1 MCPLKETQR
10 VTDVIDDI
18 KKEAYQL
25 PSIQRLFVW
34 KQDQVLKLFDSIMNG
49 FPVGAIIVWTPP
61 ENNIRYKKFVEDY
74 KTGLIVISKEPHTGA
89 NQPYMVLD
97 GQQRLQ
103 SLFIGFRGSFDN
115 EKIYLK
121 IDDFADDTTP
131 EMHYRFVFLQPSVA
145 KQDPTYVHL
154 EELIRLEIEDIDDF
168 VKKRL
173 PDVQPEVQSRAVKIV
188 SKFISTFKVNSPIH
202 LQEMGS
208 KFSYDDVLT
217 VFERVNSGG
226 TKLSKSDLLF
236 SIVTSR
242 IPDLEDRFRIM
253 VDELNNGGRFDF
265 NTDFVIKSA
274 FVVFDKRAKYEF
286 EKLRD
291 PKFLEKLENR
301 FSDLETAVTSLRD
314 WLDSKALIRAG
325 RFLPSQLALI
335 PIIDYTLLNEK
346 FKYGPDDGR
355 ESVMIRQYLY
365 MTFFTNLW
373 AYAADSV
380 LDQIHDIL
388 VSSKTSQPGVFPIDR
403 IGEFM
408 VKRRKLEDYRFRE
421 EYLRNLGLILNITS
435 GGVSEL
441 PKKRGWS
448 LENDHIFPK
457 AELERRKFTQDVNDI
472 GNFRLLPKLPNIK
485 KRDDMPTEDTEF
497 FGKDDADLLKL
508 YKITLTDLNQ
518 ANFSAFVQR
527 RHELIRQKVAGF
539 LSMDG
544 MIG

>member
-10 VTDVIDDI
+10 VIDIVEDI
-18 KKEAYQL
+18 KADIYQL

-61 ENNIRYKKFVEDY
+61 DNNIRYKNFIKEYVS
-74 KTGLIVISKEPHTGA
+74 GQIVISQNPHPGA
-89 NQPYMVLD
+89 KRPYMVLD

-103 SLFIGFRGSFDN
+103 SLYIGFRGSFDK
-115 EKIYLK
+115 EKLFLK
-121 IDDFADDTTP
+121 INEFADESTP
-131 EMHYRFVFLQPSVA
+131 EMHYRFVFMDNFNA
-145 KQDPTYVHL
+145 NQDLAFVHL
-154 EELIRLEIEDIDDF
+154 NELIELEIEDIDEF
-168 VKKRL
+168 VKNRL
-173 PDVQPEVQSRAVKIV
+173 PAEPDSVQSQAVKII
-188 SKFISTFKVNSPIH
+188 SRFISSYKVNSPIH

-242 IPDLEDRFRIM
+242 IPDMEERFRTM
-253 VDELNNGGRFDF
+253 VDELNNGGRFEF
-265 NTDFVIKSA
+265 TTDFVIKTA

-291 PKFLEKLENR
+291 SKFLEKLETSFHN
-301 FSDLETAVTSLRD
+301 LEEAVTCLRD
-314 WLDSKALIRAG
+314 WLDSKAQIRTG
-325 RFLPSQLALI
+325 RFLRSQLALI
-335 PIIDYTLLNEK
+335 PIIDYLLLNNK
-346 FKYGPDDGR
+346 FKYGPDDGV
-355 ESVMIRQYLY
+355 ESLKIRQYLY

-373 AYAADSV
+373 AFGADSV

-388 VSSKTSQPGVFPIDR
+388 VESNEQHPGVFPIEQ
-403 IGEFM
+403 IGDFI
-408 VKRRKLEDYRFRE
+408 VRRKKLESYRFRN
-421 EYLRNLGLILNITS
+421 EYLENLGLVLNIIS

-457 AELERRKFTQDVNDI
+457 ALLERLNFTEFINDV

-485 KRDDMPTEDTEF
+485 KRDNMPDQETEF
-497 FGKDDADLLKL
+497 FGKDNEELGKL
-508 YKITLTDLNQ
+508 YKLALE
-518 ANFSAFVQR
+518 NFSQETFNAFVKKR
-527 RHELIRQKVAGF
+527 RELISEKVKGF
-539 LSMDG
+539 LG
-544 MIG
+544 L

>member
-10 VTDVIDDI
+10 VIDIIEEI
-18 KKEAYQL
+18 KGDTYQL

-61 ENNIRYKKFVEDY
+61 ENNIRYKNFVKDY
-74 KTGLIVISKEPHTGA
+74 ETGLIVISKDPHPGSK
-89 NQPYMVLD
+89 QPYMVLD

-103 SLFIGFRGSFDN
+103 SLYIGFRGSFDKN
-115 EKIYLK
+115 QLFLK
-121 IDDFADDTTP
+121 IDEYTDDTNP
-131 EMHYRFVFLQPSVA
+131 EMHYRFIFLDPIQAKADPS
-145 KQDPTYVHL
+145 YVHL
-154 EELIRLEIEDIDDF
+154 NELIELEIEDIDEF
-168 VKKRL
+168 VKDRL
-173 PDVQPEVQSRAVKIV
+173 SLIPDEAQTRAVKIV
-188 SKFISTFKVNSPIH
+188 SRFISTFKVNSPIH

-242 IPDLEDRFRIM
+242 IPDLEERFRAM
-253 VDELNNGGRFDF
+253 VEELNNGGRFDF
-265 NTDFVIKSA
+265 NTDFVIKTA

-291 PKFLEKLENR
+291 TTFLEKLETR
-301 FSDLETAVTSLRD
+301 FPDLETAVTCLRD
-314 WLDSKALIRAG
+314 WLDSKAMIRTG

-335 PIIDYTLLNEK
+335 PIIDYLLLNK
-346 FKYGPDDGR
+346 KYKYGPAGGS
-355 ESVMIRQYLY
+355 ESQAIRQYLY
-365 MTFFTNLW
+365 MAFFTNLL
-373 AYAADSV
+373 AYGADSV

-388 VSSKTSQPGVFPIDR
+388 ITASKQQPGVFPIQQL
-403 IGEFM
+403 GEYM
-408 VKRRKLEDYRFRE
+408 VRRRKLDAYQFRNDY
-421 EYLRNLGLILNITS
+421 LGNLGLVLNIIS
-435 GGVSEL
+435 NGVSEL

-457 AELERRKFTQDVNDI
+457 AELGRLNITKDVNDV

-485 KRDDMPTEDTEF
+485 KRDNMPDQDTEF
-497 FGKDDADLLKL
+497 FGKDNPELGSLYTIALKN
-508 YKITLTDLNQ
+508 LTQ
-518 ANFSAFVQR
+518 ESFSAFVEKR
-527 RHELIRQKVAGF
+527 KELIREKVMGF
-539 LSMDG
+539 LG
-544 MIG
+544 M